1 MQKARPDPVAPDP
14 VAQRINDNNGRT
26 TDYQYDALYRLTDE
40 TINDPGLGNIT
51 NHYEYDPVGNRT
63 YSIEN
68 GVHTAYSY
76 DNNDRLLSAGGE
88 SYTYDENGSQI
99 TTSIDQ
105 RITTNSYDARN
116 KLIMVTTTD
125 NGSQTSQVSYQYD
138 IDGLRSQKSD
148 NNTLTNY
155 VVDKNQAYAQVIH
168 ETDEQNQTQVIYTHG
183 DDLISQDRAANISY
197 YHYNGLG
204 STRSLTDSSGNITD
218 TYLYNA
224 YGTILDQTGTTEN
237 SYLYTGEQYD
247 AALGNYYLR
256 ARYYDP
262 SVGRFTSM
270 DSFLGYENDPVSLHK
285 YAYAN
290 LDPVNNIDPSGK
302 FSLTSLSA
310 ASTIN
315 GILTTLSV
323 IDTGLSLLDFA
334 TGEEELTAKKLGSVI
349 LFNLMGSGAGK
360 VIGLFGK
367 RFSDAYRT
375 AGCSRNSFSFGT
387 LVHTND
393 DLVPI
398 EDIVIGDFVWATNPK
413 TGERELKV
421 VTHLIQ
427 GDKEYEL
434 FIISFDNGE
443 VITTTGDHPFYVNGE
458 WVNAKDLKSGNE
470 ALVIVENKP
479 VRINNAEI
487 VVRAEKVF
495 NLTVEEFHTFH
506 VGDAGYLVHN
516 TNIFCTPNVTAFFPK
531 IKFRGLV
538 QNRGLKDLTHN
549 EIFNAFAKTG
559 YKPSSH
565 AIMRLKHPRT

>member
-1 MQKARPDPVAPDP
+1 
-14 VAQRINDNNGRT
+14 
-26 TDYQYDALYRLTDE
+26 
-40 TINDPGLGNIT
+40 
-51 NHYEYDPVGNRT
+51 
-63 YSIEN
+63 
-68 GVHTAYSY
+68 
-76 DNNDRLLSAGGE
+76 
-88 SYTYDENGSQI
+88 
-99 TTSIDQ
+99 
-105 RITTNSYDARN
+105 
-116 KLIMVTTTD
+116 
-125 NGSQTSQVSYQYD
+125 
-138 IDGLRSQKSD
+138 
-148 NNTLTNY
+148 
-155 VVDKNQAYAQVIH
+155 
-168 ETDEQNQTQVIYTHG
+168 
-183 DDLISQDRAANISY
+183 
-197 YHYNGLG
+197 
-204 STRSLTDSSGNITD
+204 
-218 TYLYNA
+218 
-224 YGTILDQTGTTEN
+224 
-237 SYLYTGEQYD
+237 
-247 AALGNYYLR
+247 
-256 ARYYDP
+256 
-262 SVGRFTSM
+262 M